1 MIFKI
6 KLLNHFKLLW
16 SNLLLLIFFYVVI
29 VASNFSDDGLQYFL
43 IIFLITILPILYLH
57 IGYFIANKGQKI
69 TLFDSGF
76 IYEKNGKSS
85 TILWADVNSVD
96 LYISGNMESGIPKL
110 PFEVY
115 HYVCVNNSNNNEK
128 IIITC
133 LMCPKLY
140 KIVKEI
146 HGVDIKIKRR
156 VFCSIRRM

>member
-1 MIFKI
+1 MLFKI

-29 VASNFSDDGLQYFL
+29 VASNFSDDGLKYFL
-43 IIFLITILPILYLH
+43 IISLITILPILYLH

-76 IYEKNGKSS
+76 IYEKNGKST
-85 TILWADVNSVD
+85 TILWADVNSLD

-115 HYVCVNNSNNNEK
+115 HYVCVNNSNDK

-146 HGVDIKIKRR
+146 HGVDIRIKRR